1 MCVIKRKFR
10 RYLSFLLSAA
20 ILTSSINVPAA
31 AAPQL
36 QTEIRLS
43 DPAESKMSQ
52 GAQMQN
58 NPEQI
63 DLMQKDE
70 LQKEELQKETNVQ
83 VETIFPEQL
92 RTGEIYH
99 TKIEYSGG
107 EEIAYIKASLN
118 GDDLTMDDEN
128 QITFSLTEEGRN
140 VLNLKFFDQD
150 GQYLEK
156 VYFMEGIQEKVQEE
170 TKQEAKEGVQEGSKQ
185 EEMTEELSEAADG
198 NLENQPENSLE
209 TEPADRDSTDIRS
222 GTEEQDTQP
231 ASEKGISSRKSRA
244 AAKAAFSAA
253 ATITSPSVAEVIT
266 KPTDI
271 KGTVSGTGITHYT
284 LEYAIANDAFDV
296 SKKEE
301 EKQYFEFA
309 RGENLISGG
318 VLGTLDTTALVNG
331 FYNIR
336 LTVYGEKEADKKVS
350 EISVSVEGAIKYG
363 NFSTEFLDMDIP
375 VHHFPLTVKRGY
387 DSRKKQV
394 SGDFGY
400 GWSLT
405 MNSASLTESG
415 IPGKGWRTVKSG
427 GFLPT
432 YTLTEDYKHE
442 VAIDWGNGKIEKFS
456 MRPSPARQQITDI
469 QYITSISYQAQGKSK
484 SVLTPI
490 GESRD
495 FILNYGNILSYSGE
509 YYAPSKYQLT
519 KQDGTI
525 YIFDKANGIEEI
537 RDKAGNKITFKK
549 DGVTHSDGK
558 TIVFER
564 DNAGRITRI
573 TGPTGKSQTY
583 TYDDKGDLVSVTD
596 TAGRVTEFQYDG
608 QHYLTEIID
617 PRGVHV
623 SRNEYDENGKLT
635 AMVDANGSR
644 VELQHDLNARIETL
658 TDRMGNTTAYES
670 DQRGNIVKITDALG
684 NVIRNAYDA
693 YDNLTETT
701 DAMGNK
707 TTYTIGDDGKILS
720 VKNALGMEMKN
731 AYDTKGQLASV
742 SAYGTQTG
750 TISYN
755 TYGQLTQTKDPM
767 GYVKNYNYESDG
779 KLSGITDDIG
789 TYLTFTYD
797 GAGNVLTAVNG
808 NGNTSS
814 FTYDEDGNCLSRT
827 ITKTKEDGTVDT
839 ITENYEYDTL
849 NQVTKIIYSD
859 GTFTSLE
866 YNPIGDIAASVD
878 ANGRRTSYEY
888 DVFGKLTKI
897 TYFDHTFELFE
908 YDQEHRNTRAT
919 NRLGQTFAM
928 DYDSVGNLI
937 SKTYPNGLKEEY
949 VYDAK
954 YRLTAVTDVLGGT
967 TLYTYDVIDRNT
979 AAADALGNKTEYS
992 YNAISQ
998 MISIKDPMGNV
1009 TGFEYDKNG
1018 NRTKV
1023 ILADGNYLTAEYDA
1037 RNRMVK
1043 QTDENA
1049 YSTEYQYDKTDRL
1062 TGITDAANGH
1072 WKYTYD
1078 EAGGLTAVTDPK
1090 NQKTRYEYDS
1100 LGRIIRTTR
1109 ADGASASNTYDT
1121 KGNMASRTDYA
1132 GNQTVY
1138 EYDDHGRMTKS
1149 TSQGCVKEYHYN
1161 SDFLLAAVK
1170 MNGSST
1176 TYTYD
1181 SLKRLESKLQPDGVK
1196 IAYSYDDAGR
1206 LTSVKTPYGTTAYE
1220 YDILSRLTGVTDKDG
1235 RKTTYTYDA
1244 NGNRTSMTY
1253 PNGLVTT
1260 YTYNQSNRLT
1270 AEKVVGKNNRTVIE
1284 YIYTLGKA
1292 GERTLLTETG
1302 GRTTGYQY
1310 DSLYR
1315 LTKETVNQNGST
1327 RETAYAYDELS
1338 NRISK
1343 TENGVKTTYTY
1354 NNLNQL
1360 LQENDILYTYD
1371 ENGNQTG
1378 RTDGNDQTVFTYDSS
1393 GKLTRV
1399 VIQNGTGTTTETYAY
1414 DWQGNR
1420 ILKKTGSEEIHYI
1433 HDTNNW
1439 IAHVIAETDASG
1451 QLIAHYTRGDD
1462 TLISQERNGTE
1473 TYYIYDGHGSVR
1485 MLADENNDITDRYDY
1500 DAFGVLTTKT
1510 GTTVN
1515 PYLYAG
1521 EQYDQTTRLYYLR
1534 ARYMDPAGGRFVT
1547 MDRYAGSIFDPVSLH
1562 KYLYGNGNPVMYR
1575 DPTGQWSLPNV
1586 IGSMGIIGALN
1597 AIPTS
1602 NLLAGLGIF
1611 FTGALLTQVVITPRD
1626 MMEGYFVNPFPA
1638 NVGQGILNGNNAI
1651 WEVFEN
1657 SSLNTAGQILGRVL
1671 EVFGN
1676 DVDSQVVFEVRGEG
1690 TNEFNDKANE
1700 KTGNA
1705 KEKTPTSDPGDFTK
1719 LKGNQGLK
1727 DKHGNIWKKDQLHKD
1742 HWDISNKKGKKVRE
1756 VDFDGNEIWP
1766 NGPKNKNKSPK

>member
-1 MCVIKRKFR
+1 MKRKFR

-20 ILTSSINVPAA
+20 ILTSSINVPVA

-36 QTEIRLS
+36 QTEIRLP

-58 NPEQI
+58 NPEQN
-63 DLMQKDE
+63 DLMQSDE
-70 LQKEELQKETNVQ
+70 LQNETNVQ
-83 VETIFPEQL
+83 VETIFPGQL
-92 RTGEIYH
+92 RTGEVYH
-99 TKIEYSGG
+99 TRIEYSGG

-118 GDDLTMDDEN
+118 GDDLAVGEEN

-156 VYFMEGIQEKVQEE
+156 VYFMEGIQEKVQEESEQEVKQGVQEE

-209 TEPADRDSTDIRS
+209 TEPADRDSTDMRS
-222 GTEEQDTQP
+222 GTEEQDTQL

-336 LTVYGEKEADKKVS
+336 LTVYGENEADKKVS

-405 MNSASLTESG
+405 MNSATLTESG

-583 TYDDKGDLVSVTD
+583 TYDDKGDLVSVND

-635 AMVDANGSR
+635 ALVDANGSR

-701 DAMGNK
+701 DSMGNK

-808 NGNTSS
+808 NGSTSS

-827 ITKTKEDGTVDT
+827 ITKTKEDGTVET

-866 YNPIGDIAASVD
+866 YNPIGNIAASVD

-888 DVFGKLTKI
+888 DIFGKLTKI
-897 TYFDHTFELFE
+897 TYFDNTFELFE
-908 YDQEHRNTRAT
+908 YDREHRNTKAT

-937 SKTYPNGLKEEY
+937 SKSYPNGLKEEY

-954 YRLTAVTDVLGGT
+954 YRLTSVTDVLGGT
-967 TLYTYDVIDRNT
+967 TVYTYDVIDRNT
-979 AAADALGNKTEYS
+979 AATDAMGNKTEYS
-992 YNAISQ
+992 YNAMSQ

-1018 NRTKV
+1018 NRKKV
-1023 ILADGNYLTAEYDA
+1023 VLADGNYLTAEYDA

-1138 EYDDHGRMTKS
+1138 EYDEHGRMTKS
-1149 TSQGCVKEYHYN
+1149 TSQDCVKEYHYN
-1161 SDFLLAAVK
+1161 SDFLLATVK

-1196 IAYSYDDAGR
+1196 IEYSYDDAGR
-1206 LTSVKTPYGTTAYE
+1206 LSSVKTPYGTTAYE

-1302 GRTTGYQY
+1302 GRTTAYQY

-1315 LTKETVNQNGST
+1315 ITKETVNQNGST

-1343 TENGVKTTYTY
+1343 TENGVKTAYTY

-1371 ENGNQTG
+1371 ENGNQIG

-1439 IAHVIAETDASG
+1439 ISHVIAETDASG

-1462 TLISQERNGTE
+1462 MLISQERNGTE

-1500 DAFGVLTTKT
+1500 DAFGVLTAKT

-1534 ARYMDPAGGRFVT
+1534 ARYMDPAGGRFIS

-1575 DPTGQWSLPNV
+1575 DPTGYFSSLAEILGAITIQDILSGIV
-1586 IGSMGIIGALN
+1586 MGSAFY
-1597 AIPTS
+1597 
-1602 NLLAGLGIF
+1602 AGLQIF
-1611 FTGALLTQVVITPRD
+1611 KLDLAQFIISPSDIVKFN
-1626 MMEGYFVNPFPA
+1626 FVTTFPT
-1638 NVGQGILNGNNAI
+1638 NVGNDLLNGNTAI

-1657 SSLNTAGQILGRVL
+1657 CSLNTAGQVLGRAL
-1671 EVFGN
+1671 EVFGS
-1676 DVDSQVVFEVRGEG
+1676 DADSQAVFEVRGEG
-1690 TNEFNDKANE
+1690 DSETQEREYK
-1700 KTGNA
+1700 KPKSGSG
-1705 KEKTPTSDPGDFTK
+1705 KEKATDVPSWA
-1719 LKGNQGLK
+1719 KGNRPYKGESGK
-1727 DKHGNIWKKDQLHKD
+1727 DFAKRLCDEYFGEGNY
-1742 HWDISNKKGKKVRE
+1742 STKGQSDYSKIRKWGDRGFE
-1756 VDFDGNEIWP
+1756 
-1766 NGPKNKNKSPK
+1766 

>member
-1 MCVIKRKFR
+1 MKRKFR
-10 RYLSFLLSAA
+10 KYLSFLLSAA
-20 ILTSSINVPAA
+20 ILTSSINVPVA

-63 DLMQKDE
+63 DLMQKDD
-70 LQKEELQKETNVQ
+70 LQKETNVQ

-92 RTGEIYH
+92 RTGEVYH

-118 GDDLTMDDEN
+118 GDDLTVDEEN

-150 GQYLEK
+150 GQYLEN
-156 VYFMEGIQEKVQEE
+156 VYFIEGIQEKVQEE
-170 TKQEAKEGVQEGSKQ
+170 AQEGVQEEPKQ

-198 NLENQPENSLE
+198 NLENQPEKSLE
-209 TEPADRDSTDIRS
+209 TEPADRDSTDMRS
-222 GTEEQDTQP
+222 GTEEQDTQL

-336 LTVYGEKEADKKVS
+336 LTVYGENEADKKVS

-405 MNSASLTESG
+405 MNSATLTESG

-564 DNAGRITRI
+564 DNAERITRI

-608 QHYLTEIID
+608 EHYLTEIID

-635 AMVDANGSR
+635 AMVDANGGR

-684 NVIRNAYDA
+684 NVIRNAYDT

-992 YNAISQ
+992 YNAMSQ

-1037 RNRMVK
+1037 RNRMFK
-1043 QTDENA
+1043 QTDENG

-1149 TSQGCVKEYHYN
+1149 TSQGCVKEYRYN

-1302 GRTTGYQY
+1302 GRTTAYQY

-1315 LTKETVNQNGST
+1315 LTKETVNQNGSI
-1327 RETAYAYDELS
+1327 RETSYSYDELS
-1338 NRISK
+1338 NRILK

-1485 MLADENNDITDRYDY
+1485 MLADENSEITDRYDY
-1500 DAFGVLTTKT
+1500 DAYGELTAKT

-1638 NVGQGILNGNNAI
+1638 NVGQGILNGNNTI

-1676 DVDSQVVFEVRGEG
+1676 DVDSQAVFEVRGEG
-1690 TNEFNDKANE
+1690 TSEYGQTLPDGEAVPEPRTNHKT
-1700 KTGNA
+1700 KTGRVGDLGA
-1705 KEKTPTSDPGDFTK
+1705 KGEPNSSEDLVDENRNLLQRRYYGSDGKAAYDIDF
-1719 LKGNQGLK
+1719 Q
-1727 DKHGNIWKKDQLHKD
+1727 HGNGDGSHTFPHK
-1742 HWDISNKKGKKVRE
+1742 HEWDWGQKPPRQ
-1756 VDFDGNEIWP
+1756 
-1766 NGPKNKNKSPK
+1766 

>member
-1 MCVIKRKFR
+1 MKRKFR

-20 ILTSSINVPAA
+20 ILTSSINVPVA

-70 LQKEELQKETNVQ
+70 LQKDELQKETIVQ

-92 RTGEIYH
+92 RTGEVYH

-118 GDDLTMDDEN
+118 GDDLTVDEEN
-128 QITFSLTEEGRN
+128 QITFSLAEEGRN

-150 GQYLEK
+150 GRYLEK
-156 VYFMEGIQEKVQEE
+156 VYFMEGVQEKVQEE
-170 TKQEAKEGVQEGSKQ
+170 TKQEAKEGVQEGPKQ
-185 EEMTEELSEAADG
+185 EEMSEELSEAAGG

-209 TEPADRDSTDIRS
+209 TEPADRDSTDMRS

-231 ASEKGISSRKSRA
+231 ASEKGISSRKNRA

-271 KGTVSGTGITHYT
+271 KGTLSGTGITHYT

-309 RGENLISGG
+309 RGENLITGG

-336 LTVYGEKEADKKVS
+336 LTVYGENEADKKVS

-808 NGNTSS
+808 NGSTSS

-928 DYDSVGNLI
+928 NYDSVGNLI

-979 AAADALGNKTEYS
+979 AATDALGNKTEYS
-992 YNAISQ
+992 YNAMSQ
-998 MISIKDPMGNV
+998 MISIKDPKGNV

-1018 NRTKV
+1018 NRKKV

-1196 IAYSYDDAGR
+1196 IEYSYDDAGR
-1206 LTSVKTPYGTTAYE
+1206 LTRVKTPYGTTAYE

-1302 GRTTGYQY
+1302 GRTTAYQY

-1315 LTKETVNQNGST
+1315 LTKEAVNQNGSI
-1327 RETAYAYDELS
+1327 RETSYSYDELS

-1343 TENGVKTTYTY
+1343 TENSVKTTYTY

-1378 RTDGNDQTVFTYDSS
+1378 RTDGNDKTFFTYDSS

-1521 EQYDQTTRLYYLR
+1521 EQYDQTTQLYYLR

-1626 MMEGYFVNPFPA
+1626 MMEGYFVNPFSA

>member
-1 MCVIKRKFR
+1 MKRKFR

-20 ILTSSINVPAA
+20 ILTSSINVPVA

-36 QTEIRLS
+36 QTEIRLP

-58 NPEQI
+58 NPEQN
-63 DLMQKDE
+63 DLMQSDE
-70 LQKEELQKETNVQ
+70 LQNETNVQ
-83 VETIFPEQL
+83 VETIFPGQL
-92 RTGEIYH
+92 RTGEVYH
-99 TKIEYSGG
+99 TRIEYSGG

-118 GDDLTMDDEN
+118 GDDLAVGEEN

-156 VYFMEGIQEKVQEE
+156 VYFIEGVKEKVQEEAEQEVKQGVQEE
-170 TKQEAKEGVQEGSKQ
+170 TKQEEK
-185 EEMTEELSEAADG
+185 TEELSEAAGG
-198 NLENQPENSLE
+198 NLENQPENSIE
-209 TEPADRDSTDIRS
+209 TELADRDSTEKITS
-222 GTEEQDTQP
+222 KEEHETQP
-231 ASEKGISSRKSRA
+231 ASEKGISTRKSRA
-244 AAKAAFSAA
+244 AAKAAFSAV
-253 ATITSPSVAEVIT
+253 ATITSPSVAAVIT

-309 RGENLISGG
+309 RGENLITGG

-336 LTVYGEKEADKKVS
+336 LTVYGENEADKKVS

-583 TYDDKGDLVSVTD
+583 TYDGRGDLVSVTD

-608 QHYLTEIID
+608 EHYLIEIID

-635 AMVDANGSR
+635 AMVDANGGR

-658 TDRMGNTTAYES
+658 TDRLGNTTAYES

-684 NVIRNAYDA
+684 NVIRNTYDA

-701 DAMGNK
+701 DALGNK

-742 SAYGTQTG
+742 SAFGNQTG

-755 TYGQLTQTKDPM
+755 AYGQLTQTKDPM

-808 NGNTSS
+808 NGSISS
-814 FTYDEDGNCLSRT
+814 FTYDEDGNCLSRA
-827 ITKTKEDGTVDT
+827 ITKTKEDGTVET

-888 DVFGKLTKI
+888 DIFGKLTKI
-897 TYFDHTFELFE
+897 TYFDNTFELFE
-908 YDQEHRNTRAT
+908 YDREHRNTKAT

-967 TLYTYDVIDRNT
+967 TVYTYDVIDRNT
-979 AAADALGNKTEYS
+979 AATDALGNKTEYS
-992 YNAISQ
+992 YNAMSQ

-1018 NRTKV
+1018 NRKKV
-1023 ILADGNYLTAEYDA
+1023 VLADGNYLTAEYDA

-1138 EYDDHGRMTKS
+1138 EYDEHGRMTKS

-1161 SDFLLAAVK
+1161 SDFLLATVK

-1196 IAYSYDDAGR
+1196 IEYSYDDAGR
-1206 LTSVKTPYGTTAYE
+1206 LTSVKTPYGTTAYA

-1302 GRTTGYQY
+1302 GRTTAYQY

-1343 TENGVKTTYTY
+1343 TENGVKTAYTY

-1371 ENGNQTG
+1371 ENGNQTD
-1378 RTDGNDQTVFTYDSS
+1378 RTDGNDQTVFTYDNS

-1439 IAHVIAETDASG
+1439 ISHVIAETDASG

-1462 TLISQERNGTE
+1462 MLISQERNGTE

-1500 DAFGVLTTKT
+1500 DAFGVLTAKT

-1521 EQYDQTTRLYYLR
+1521 EQYDQTTQLYYLR

-1602 NLLAGLGIF
+1602 NLLTGLGIF
-1611 FTGALLTQVVITPRD
+1611 LTGVLLTQVVITPRD

-1657 SSLNTAGQILGRVL
+1657 NSLNTAGQILGRVL
-1671 EVFGN
+1671 EVFGS
-1676 DVDSQVVFEVRGEG
+1676 DVDSQAVFEVRGEG
-1690 TNEFNDKANE
+1690 NFDTGQKKNPTKSESKVWKDLDNVKGQDRKTSGIGKNKQYYEWDHTHNDIE
-1700 KTGNA
+1700 VY
-1705 KEKTPTSDPGDFTK
+1705 DR
-1719 LKGNQGLK
+1719 KGNHLGSMEPTT
-1727 DKHGNIWKKDQLHKD
+1727 G
-1742 HWDISNKKGKKVRE
+1742 
-1756 VDFDGNEIWP
+1756 EIYKP
-1766 NGPKNKNKSPK
+1766 AVPGRTIKIN

>member
-1 MCVIKRKFR
+1 MKRKFK
-10 RYLSFLLSAA
+10 RYLSFFMSAI
-20 ILTSSINVPAA
+20 ILISSINVPAA
-31 AAPQL
+31 AAPQ

-43 DPAESKMSQ
+43 VPEKDETGQ
-52 GAQMQN
+52 GGQMQDN
-58 NPEQI
+58 QVQDDQVQN
-63 DLMQKDE
+63 DLIRKDD
-70 LQKEELQKETNVQ
+70 LQKENNVQ
-83 VETIFPEQL
+83 VETKFPKQL
-92 RTGEIYH
+92 RIGEVYH

-107 EEIAYIKASLN
+107 EETAYIKASLN
-118 GDDLTMDDEN
+118 GDDLTVDEEN
-128 QITFSLTEEGRN
+128 QITFSLAEEGRN
-140 VLNLKFFDQD
+140 VLNLKFFNQE
-150 GQYLEK
+150 GRYYER
-156 VYFMEGIQEKVQEE
+156 VYFMEGIGEKYQEE
-170 TKQEAKEGVQEGSKQ
+170 ETV
-185 EEMTEELSEAADG
+185 EELTEAANG
-198 NLENQPENSLE
+198 NTENQLEAGSE
-209 TEPADRDSTDIRS
+209 TESADSDSTDMIS
-222 GTEEQDTQP
+222 GTEEQEREP
-231 ASEKGISSRKSRA
+231 VPEKGISNRTGRA
-244 AAKAAFSAA
+244 AANSAFSAVA
-253 ATITSPSVAEVIT
+253 SITAPAVATVIT

-284 LEYAIANDAFDV
+284 LEYAIANDAFDMT
-296 SKKEE
+296 KKEE
-301 EKQYFEFA
+301 EKQYFEFG
-309 RGENLISGG
+309 RGENLITGG

-336 LTVYGEKEADKKVS
+336 LTVYGENEADKKVS

-363 NFSTEFLDMDIP
+363 HFSTEFLDMDIP

-456 MRPSPARQQITDI
+456 MRPSPYRQQITDI
-469 QYITSISYQAQGKSK
+469 QYITSIGYQAQGKSK

-564 DNAGRITRI
+564 DNAGRITSI
-573 TGPTGKSQTY
+573 TGPTGKIQTY
-583 TYDDKGDLVSVTD
+583 TYDDQGDLVSVTD
-596 TAGRVTEFQYDG
+596 TAGRVTEFKYDG

-670 DQRGNIVKITDALG
+670 DLRGNIVKITDALG
-684 NVIRNAYDA
+684 NVTRHAYDT

-701 DAMGNK
+701 DALGNK
-707 TTYTIGDDGKILS
+707 TIYTIGDDGKIIS

-731 AYDTKGQLASV
+731 AYDTKGQLTSV
-742 SAYGTQTG
+742 SAFGTQTG

-767 GYVKNYNYESDG
+767 GFVKNYNYESDG

-789 TYLTFTYD
+789 TYMTFTYD

-808 NGNTSS
+808 NGSTSS

-827 ITKTKEDGTVDT
+827 ITKTKEDGTVET

-908 YDQEHRNTRAT
+908 YDQEHRNTKAT
-919 NRLGQTFAM
+919 NRLGQSFTM
-928 DYDSVGNLI
+928 NYDSVGNLI
-937 SKTYPNGLKEEY
+937 SKTYPSGLTEKYE
-949 VYDAK
+949 YDAK
-954 YRLTAVTDVLGGT
+954 YRLTSVTDVLGGT
-967 TLYTYDVIDRNT
+967 TVYTYDVIDRNT
-979 AAADALGNKTEYS
+979 AVTDALGNKTEYS
-992 YNAISQ
+992 YNAMSQ
-998 MISIKDPMGNV
+998 MIFIKDPKGNV

-1018 NRTKV
+1018 NRKKV

-1037 RNRMVK
+1037 RNRMVR

-1072 WKYTYD
+1072 WRYTYD

-1109 ADGASASNTYDT
+1109 ADGASASNTYDE
-1121 KGNMASRTDYA
+1121 KGNVASRTDYA

-1138 EYDDHGRMTKS
+1138 EYDEHGRMTKS
-1149 TSQGCVKEYHYN
+1149 TSQDCVKEFQYN
-1161 SDFLLAAVK
+1161 SDFLLAKVK

-1181 SLKRLESKLQPDGVK
+1181 SLKRLASKLQPDGVK
-1196 IAYSYDDAGR
+1196 IEYSYDDAGR
-1206 LTSVKTPYGTTAYE
+1206 LTSLKTPYGTTAYE
-1220 YDILSRLTGVTDKDG
+1220 YDILSRLTRVTDKEG

-1284 YIYTLGKA
+1284 YVYTLGKA

-1302 GRTTGYQY
+1302 GRTTAYQY

-1327 RETAYAYDELS
+1327 RETSYAYDELS

-1360 LQENDILYTYD
+1360 LTENDITYTYD
-1371 ENGNQTG
+1371 GNGNQTG
-1378 RTDGNDQTVFTYDSS
+1378 RSEGTDQSVFTYDGS
-1393 GKLTRV
+1393 GALTRAV
-1399 VIQNGTGTTTETYAY
+1399 VKNGTGTDTETYAY

-1420 ILKKTGSEEIHYI
+1420 ILKKTGSQEIHYVL
-1433 HDTNNW
+1433 DTNNW

-1451 QLIAHYTRGDD
+1451 QLKALYTRGDD
-1462 TLISQERNGTE
+1462 MLISQERDGTD

-1485 MLADENNDITDRYDY
+1485 MLTDENSEVTDRYDY
-1500 DAFGVLTTKT
+1500 DAYGVLTEKT
-1510 GTTVN
+1510 GTTIN

-1521 EQYDQTTRLYYLR
+1521 EQYEQTTQLYYLR
-1534 ARYMDPAGGRFVT
+1534 ARYMEPAGGRFVS
-1547 MDRYAGSIFDPVSLH
+1547 MDRYAGSIFEPVSLH

-1575 DPTGQWSLPNV
+1575 DPTGYWSMPNM
-1586 IGSMGIIGALN
+1586 IGSLGILGVLN
-1597 AIPTS
+1597 GIPTS
-1602 NLLAGLGIF
+1602 NLLAGLGILF
-1611 FTGALLTQVVITPRD
+1611 SGVLLTQVVITPRD
-1626 MMEGYFVNPFPA
+1626 MMEGYFVNPFPG
-1638 NVGQGILNGNNAI
+1638 NVGQGILNGNTAI

-1657 SSLNTAGQILGRVL
+1657 SSLNTSGQILGRVL
-1671 EVFGN
+1671 EVFGS
-1676 DVDSQVVFEVRGEG
+1676 DSDSQTVFEVRDKGDSETQEREYKKPRSGTGKEKATDVPSWAKGNRPYKGESGKDFGKRLCDEYFGEG
-1690 TNEFNDKANE
+1690 NYSTK
-1700 KTGNA
+1700 GQ
-1705 KEKTPTSDPGDFTK
+1705 SDYSKIRKWGDRGF
-1719 LKGNQGLK
+1719 
-1727 DKHGNIWKKDQLHKD
+1727 
-1742 HWDISNKKGKKVRE
+1742 E
-1756 VDFDGNEIWP
+1756 
-1766 NGPKNKNKSPK
+1766 

>member
-1 MCVIKRKFR
+1 MKRKFR

-20 ILTSSINVPAA
+20 ILTSSINVPVA

-70 LQKEELQKETNVQ
+70 LQKETNVQ

-92 RTGEIYH
+92 RTGEVYH

-118 GDDLTMDDEN
+118 GDDLTVDEEN
-128 QITFSLTEEGRN
+128 QITFSLAEEGRN

-185 EEMTEELSEAADG
+185 EEMTEELSEAAGG

-209 TEPADRDSTDIRS
+209 TEPDRDSTDMRS

-271 KGTVSGTGITHYT
+271 KGTISGTGITHYT

-309 RGENLISGG
+309 RGENLITGG

-336 LTVYGEKEADKKVS
+336 LTVYGENEADKKVS

-405 MNSASLTESG
+405 MNSATLTESG

-644 VELQHDLNARIETL
+644 VELQHDLNARIEIL

-670 DQRGNIVKITDALG
+670 DQRGNIIKITDALG
-684 NVIRNAYDA
+684 NVIRNAYDG

-808 NGNTSS
+808 NGSTSS

-908 YDQEHRNTRAT
+908 YDQEHRNTKAT
-919 NRLGQTFAM
+919 NRSGQTFAM
-928 DYDSVGNLI
+928 NYDSVGNLI

-949 VYDAK
+949 AYDAK

-979 AAADALGNKTEYS
+979 AATDALGNKTEYS
-992 YNAISQ
+992 YNAMSQ
-998 MISIKDPMGNV
+998 MISIKDPKGNV

-1018 NRTKV
+1018 NRKKV

-1049 YSTEYQYDKTDRL
+1049 YSTEYQYDKTDKL

-1078 EAGGLTAVTDPK
+1078 EAGG
-1090 NQKTRYEYDS
+1090 
-1100 LGRIIRTTR
+1100 
-1109 ADGASASNTYDT
+1109 
-1121 KGNMASRTDYA
+1121 
-1132 GNQTVY
+1132 
-1138 EYDDHGRMTKS
+1138 
-1149 TSQGCVKEYHYN
+1149 
-1161 SDFLLAAVK
+1161 
-1170 MNGSST
+1170 
-1176 TYTYD
+1176 
-1181 SLKRLESKLQPDGVK
+1181 
-1196 IAYSYDDAGR
+1196 
-1206 LTSVKTPYGTTAYE
+1206 
-1220 YDILSRLTGVTDKDG
+1220 
-1235 RKTTYTYDA
+1235 
-1244 NGNRTSMTY
+1244 
-1253 PNGLVTT
+1253 
-1260 YTYNQSNRLT
+1260 
-1270 AEKVVGKNNRTVIE
+1270 
-1284 YIYTLGKA
+1284 
-1292 GERTLLTETG
+1292 
-1302 GRTTGYQY
+1302 
-1310 DSLYR
+1310 
-1315 LTKETVNQNGST
+1315 
-1327 RETAYAYDELS
+1327 
-1338 NRISK
+1338 
-1343 TENGVKTTYTY
+1343 
-1354 NNLNQL
+1354 
-1360 LQENDILYTYD
+1360 
-1371 ENGNQTG
+1371 
-1378 RTDGNDQTVFTYDSS
+1378 
-1393 GKLTRV
+1393 
-1399 VIQNGTGTTTETYAY
+1399 
-1414 DWQGNR
+1414 
-1420 ILKKTGSEEIHYI
+1420 
-1433 HDTNNW
+1433 
-1439 IAHVIAETDASG
+1439 
-1451 QLIAHYTRGDD
+1451 
-1462 TLISQERNGTE
+1462 
-1473 TYYIYDGHGSVR
+1473 
-1485 MLADENNDITDRYDY
+1485 
-1500 DAFGVLTTKT
+1500 
-1510 GTTVN
+1510 
-1515 PYLYAG
+1515 
-1521 EQYDQTTRLYYLR
+1521 
-1534 ARYMDPAGGRFVT
+1534 
-1547 MDRYAGSIFDPVSLH
+1547 
-1562 KYLYGNGNPVMYR
+1562 
-1575 DPTGQWSLPNV
+1575 
-1586 IGSMGIIGALN
+1586 
-1597 AIPTS
+1597 
-1602 NLLAGLGIF
+1602 
-1611 FTGALLTQVVITPRD
+1611 
-1626 MMEGYFVNPFPA
+1626 
-1638 NVGQGILNGNNAI
+1638 
-1651 WEVFEN
+1651 
-1657 SSLNTAGQILGRVL
+1657 
-1671 EVFGN
+1671 
-1676 DVDSQVVFEVRGEG
+1676 
-1690 TNEFNDKANE
+1690 
-1700 KTGNA
+1700 
-1705 KEKTPTSDPGDFTK
+1705 
-1719 LKGNQGLK
+1719 
-1727 DKHGNIWKKDQLHKD
+1727 
-1742 HWDISNKKGKKVRE
+1742 
-1756 VDFDGNEIWP
+1756 
-1766 NGPKNKNKSPK
+1766 